1 MQEVYTV
8 SEAASVLKAHPN
20 IIRKLLN
27 DGRLGGFRIGRT
39 WRITGG
45 DLDAYM
51 ATQGR
56 VSRADRVQ
64 WENLMQAQE
73 SALQAVWDN
82 PDDEVWN
89 DA

>member
-1 MQEVYTV
+1 MQQVFTV
-8 SEAASVLKAHPN
+8 SEAASVLRAHPN

-27 DGRLGGFRIGRT
+27 AGRLGGFRIGRA
-39 WRITGG
+39 WRITDG

-51 ATQGR
+51 AKEGR
-56 VSRADRVQ
+56 LSHEGREQ
-64 WENLMQAQE
+64 WRDLMQAQE
-73 SALQAVWDN
+73 SALQAVWDH

>member
-1 MQEVYTV
+1 MQQVFTV
-8 SEAASVLKAHPN
+8 QEAATVLRAHPN

-27 DGRLGGFRIGRT
+27 AGRLGGFRVGRA
-39 WRITGG
+39 WRITDG

-56 VSRADRVQ
+56 LSHESREQ
-64 WENLMQAQE
+64 WQDLMQAQE

-82 PDDEVWN
+82 ADDEVWN

>member
-1 MQEVYTV
+1 MQQVFTV
-8 SEAASVLKAHPN
+8 SEAATVLRAHPN

-27 DGRLGGFRIGRT
+27 AGQLGGFRVGRA
-39 WRITGG
+39 WRITDS

-56 VSRADRVQ
+56 LSHADRKQ
-64 WENLMQAQE
+64 WQDLMQAQE

-82 PDDEVWN
+82 PDDEDWN
-89 DA
+89 NA

>member
-27 DGRLGGFRIGRT
+27 NGRLGGFRIGRA

-73 SALQAVWDN
+73 SALQAVWSH